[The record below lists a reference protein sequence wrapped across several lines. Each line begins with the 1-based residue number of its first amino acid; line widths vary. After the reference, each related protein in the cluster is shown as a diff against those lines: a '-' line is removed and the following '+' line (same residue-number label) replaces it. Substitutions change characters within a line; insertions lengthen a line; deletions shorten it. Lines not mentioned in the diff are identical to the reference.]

1 MFSFFII
8 LFEQDIKIMFLD
20 KLEESGDK
28 NKRKFL
34 FRTTPIENCFVFAD

>member
-8 LFEQDIKIMFLD
+8 LFEQNIKIMFLE
-20 KLEESGDK
+20 KFEESGNT